1 VALYPTI
8 KPVSV
13 NQLAV
18 IVICPHCGSEEHQ
31 RMQHE
36 GRDPIRPGDTVLFR
50 SICTKD
56 ADSSHTLWGFT
67 PNQFGYFIKFPTRKG
82 TP

>member
-8 KPVSV
+8 KPISV
-13 NQLAV
+13 NLLAV
-18 IVICPHCGSEEHQ
+18 NVICPHCGSEEHQ

-36 GRDPIRPGDTVLFR
+36 GREPIQPGDTVLFAA
-50 SICTKD
+50 ICSMDD
-56 ADSSHTLWGFT
+56 AGWGNRFA
-67 PNQFGYFIKFPTRKG
+67 YYIKFPTRKA